1 MTLSWRAR
9 GDHVW
14 GYAGT
19 ILSLKKQTYLE
30 LLHRRLVALHLIV
43 RGGQRALVLLA
54 REPCRRGRGPRARA
68 RVFLLRRGMVFL
80 HLLSHL
86 PREAGSP
93 SSHL

>member
-1 MTLSWRAR
+1 MFGATQVL
-9 GDHVW
+9 
-14 GYAGT
+14 
-19 ILSLKKQTYLE
+19 LKNLKKQTYLE